1 MSAARLEEHIRYLAS
16 DRLAGRGTGTPG
28 YDSAAHYVAK
38 HFAMLGLDSA
48 GTEGYFQPVPLRR
61 ARAVEGSG
69 LVLIG
74 KAGRRALV
82 PYRDY
87 VPFPNLLAPRS
98 EVTAPLVFAGFGV
111 TAPERGYDDY
121 REVDAKGKI
130 VVLLT
135 GAPPPF
141 RRPSGRTTPTVGRS
155 GRTRSA
161 GARSA
166 SWWSE
171 PATRRSPG
179 TGWCGSLAAARCA
192 GSIGTARPPTS
203 GRPSGAPEC
212 FRTARRRNSSKA
224 RRSR

>member
-16 DRLAGRGTGTPG
+16 DGLAGRGTGTPG

-69 LVLIG
+69 LVLVG
-74 KAGRRALV
+74 RAGRRALA
-82 PYRDY
+82 PYQDY
-87 VPFPNLLAPRS
+87 VPLPNLVAPRS
-98 EVTAPLVFAGFGV
+98 EVTAPLVFVGFGV
-111 TAPERGYDDY
+111 TAPERDYDDY
-121 REVDAKGKI
+121 RDVDAKGKI

-135 GAPPPF
+135 GAPAAFP
-141 RRPSGRTTPTVGRS
+141 RPSVRTTLTVGAS

-166 SWWSE
+166 SWWFE
-171 PATRRSPG
+171 LATRRSPG
-179 TGWCGSLAAARCA
+179 TGWCASLAAVRCA
-192 GSIGTARPPTS
+192 GSTRPARLQTS
-203 GRPSGAPEC
+203 RRPSVARGC
-212 FRTARRRNSSKA
+212 CRIARRRGSSKA
-224 RRSR
+224 RRGR